1 MLKASLLIPLLCI
14 SILAYDF
21 RCPQLE
27 QTTSCKCRGTF
38 EWWNN
43 RNVSILNCSAVSL
56 QTIPNLY
63 GDQSSY
69 AITKLFLNGNNLTRI
84 KASEFLPLQQVNE
97 IDLSRNVIE
106 TLENDSLSLVS
117 RHLTRL
123 VLEGN
128 RIALDQGLWFLRGL
142 HTLNELVLD
151 SNTIQNEY
159 HTLPGILFRDL
170 QLTSLRKLS
179 IKNCGISKVTPT
191 AFLGLDHV
199 EELDL
204 SYNHLES
211 VPEAINVMKKLQK
224 LVLYDNNIA
233 ILSDH
238 SFRGLHMLAEI
249 DMSLNMM
256 SNIESDA
263 FSGLE
268 ESLTELKLY
277 SNALSAIPSNSLHK
291 LRKLHFLDLSKN
303 NIQFIQGNAFNGLP
317 NLKMLELDYN
327 PLIYYH
333 EMFSGLEDT
342 LETLTL
348 RATKLTSFPVNA
360 LSSLRK
366 LTDLDLS
373 MNQISK
379 PMGIG
384 KLWLKN
390 LALARNNIVSL
401 SPSAF
406 SGLSRSISVDLDN
419 NNITSISFLLEVTPC
434 SFSYLDLVG
443 NPVKCDCDTERI
455 INSGMILGIGGTC
468 TLKNG
473 MTYELNSGST
483 SGVIQHL
490 TQKCNTTE
498 RTLNCVN
505 MQFLSTSSAA
515 TSQVTFVYVLVM
527 ALLWNLLK

>member
-1 MLKASLLIPLLCI
+1 MLKASLLLPLMCI
-14 SILAYDF
+14 SIFAYEF

-84 KASEFLPLQQVNE
+84 KANEFLPLQQVNE
-97 IDLSRNVIE
+97 IDLSRNLIE

-142 HTLNELVLD
+142 QTLNELVLD

-191 AFLGLDHV
+191 AFLGLDQV

-204 SYNHLES
+204 SYNYLES
-211 VPEAINVMKKLQK
+211 VPEAIMSMKRLKK
-224 LVLYDNNIA
+224 LVLYDNNID
-233 ILSDH
+233 IVSGH
-238 SFRGLHMLAEI
+238 SFRGLSHLSEI

-256 SNIESDA
+256 TNIEDDA
-263 FSGLE
+263 FEGLE
-268 ESLTELKLY
+268 DSLKELKLY
-277 SNALSAIPSNSLHK
+277 SNMLSAIPSSSLRK
-291 LRKLHFLDLSKN
+291 LRKLHFLVLSKN
-303 NIQFIQGNAFNGLP
+303 NIHFIQDNAFNGIP

-327 PLIYYH
+327 PLIYYN

-360 LSSLRK
+360 LINLRK

-373 MNQISK
+373 LNQITK
-379 PMGIG
+379 PVGIG
-384 KLWLKN
+384 RLALKN
-390 LALARNNIVSL
+390 LALARNNIVSV
-401 SPSAF
+401 SPLAF
-406 SGLSRSISVDLDN
+406 SGLSRSLSLDLDN
-419 NNITSISFLLEVTPC
+419 NNITNISFLLDVTPC

-443 NPVKCDCDTERI
+443 NPVRCDCDTERI

-468 TLKNG
+468 SLSNG
-473 MTYELNSGST
+473 LTYELNSGST

-498 RTLNCVN
+498 KTLNCVN

-515 TSQVTFVYVLVM
+515 TPQTTFVFIFVV
-527 ALLWNLLK
+527 ALLFVTVS